1 MRPQKGFSLIELM
14 IVVAV
19 IGIIAAVAYPAYQDY
34 VMKSRR
40 GEAMNALAEI
50 RMAQEKWRANNSSF
64 VTDTAD
70 IASSLSLSAT
80 SENGN
85 YTLTLAAAVSP
96 QVGFLAVATP
106 TVGGPQTADSC
117 GAFAADRN
125 GPYTT
130 GYASL
135 DCWER

>member
-1 MRPQKGFSLIELM
+1 MISQKGFSLIELM

-19 IGIIAAVAYPAYQDY
+19 IGILAAVAYPAYQDY

-50 RMAQEKWRANNSSF
+50 RIAQEKWRANNSSF

-70 IASSLSLSAT
+70 ITSSLLLNGT

-85 YTLTLAAAVSP
+85 YTLTLAAAISP

-106 TVGGPQTADSC
+106 VVGGPQAADSC
-117 GAFAADRN
+117 GAFAVDRN
-125 GPYTT
+125 GPYTP